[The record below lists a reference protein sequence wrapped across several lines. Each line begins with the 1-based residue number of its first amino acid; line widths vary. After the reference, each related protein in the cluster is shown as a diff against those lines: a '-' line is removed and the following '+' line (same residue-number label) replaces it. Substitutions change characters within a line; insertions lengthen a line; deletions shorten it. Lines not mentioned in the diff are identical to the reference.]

1 MRTRRSSYNF
11 YMAERKKYEVL
22 GVSDFARRWGISLKE
37 MPKGCV
43 ALIARGDFHYRRL
56 DKNERDAAILKIL
69 KQFDTYDNV
78 KKSIADGDGKKRW
91 MREWKSV
98 FEAFVA
104 GGYDTERLV
113 PPYFRPQIV
122 RLDGDFAMPAS
133 PHFSIDAY
141 TVLRRWIIET
151 YFKKAHAIYE
161 FGCGT
166 GFNVAEIAKLCPG
179 VEVHGLDWTPYSARI
194 IQSFSP
200 QFGNRAHG
208 HVFNMLNTDP
218 KFCLSSG
225 AVVLTVGAMEQL
237 NTRFEPFLLYLIR
250 QKPALVV
257 HIEPIVEIADTNT
270 LFDFLAVSFGARR
283 RYLTGFLPRLRALEK
298 NGKIRIVKIQNTR
311 IGSLYHDSYSLI
323 AWKPL

>member
-1 MRTRRSSYNF
+1 
-11 YMAERKKYEVL
+11 
-22 GVSDFARRWGISLKE
+22 
-37 MPKGCV
+37 
-43 ALIARGDFHYRRL
+43 
-56 DKNERDAAILKIL
+56 
-69 KQFDTYDNV
+69 
-78 KKSIADGDGKKRW
+78 
-91 MREWKSV
+91 
-98 FEAFVA
+98 
-104 GGYDTERLV
+104 
-113 PPYFRPQIV
+113 
-122 RLDGDFAMPAS
+122 
-133 PHFSIDAY
+133 
-141 TVLRRWIIET
+141 
-151 YFKKAHAIYE
+151 
-161 FGCGT
+161 
-166 GFNVAEIAKLCPG
+166 
-179 VEVHGLDWTPYSARI
+179 
-194 IQSFSP
+194 
-200 QFGNRAHG
+200 
-208 HVFNMLNTDP
+208 MLNPDP